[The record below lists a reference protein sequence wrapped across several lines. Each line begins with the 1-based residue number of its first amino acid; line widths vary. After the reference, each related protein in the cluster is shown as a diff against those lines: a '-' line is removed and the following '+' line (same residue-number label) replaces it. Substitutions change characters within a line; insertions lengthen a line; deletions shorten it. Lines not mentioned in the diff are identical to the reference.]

1 MTLWVILVVFTA
13 AVIWAWLG
21 RVDVVAVAAGRVIPT
36 GHSKQIQPLEIGTI
50 RAVHVTEGAQVRAG
64 DLLIELDT
72 EAVGADVARL
82 ESEVQRAD
90 AEAARL
96 TRLVEGTEATS
107 AAPIDPDT
115 TGDDLLSSQWRS
127 YSDTLGVL
135 ARERDRLDAQALGV
149 RGQIAKLRDVLEIV
163 AQRVADEAALVEQ
176 KLFPRQQYLATE
188 QERLGLFHDLA
199 TERAR
204 LGELDAAT
212 AEVDARRRQVRSDF
226 RRDLL
231 ERREQAERRADV
243 GRQELAKAR
252 HRLTTHRLR
261 APVDGVVQQLA
272 VHSIGAVVTPA
283 EELLVVVPADAG
295 LEVEAVLENKDVGF
309 IEAGQTAAIKVEAFP
324 FTRYGLIDGEV
335 MGVSRDAVID
345 ERGQLVFKM
354 RVRLS
359 RQTILVNGREVPLS
373 PGMNVTAEVKTGQR
387 QLLDY
392 FLSPLKRYR
401 DESVR
406 ER

>member
-1 MTLWVILVVFTA
+1 VILLLFTA

-21 RVDVVAVAAGRVIPT
+21 SVDVVAVAVGRVIPT
-36 GHSKQIQPLEIGTI
+36 GHSKRLQPLEIGAI
-50 RAVHVTEGAQVRAG
+50 RAVHVTEGASVSAG

-72 EAVGADVARL
+72 EAVDADVTRL
-82 ESEVQRAD
+82 ELEVQRAA

-96 TRLVEGTEATS
+96 TRLVEGTERAG
-107 AAPIDPDT
+107 AAPFDQGST
-115 TGDDLLSSQWRS
+115 RDDLLSAQWRA

-135 ARERDRLDAQALGV
+135 ARERDRLAAQSLGV

-163 AQRVADEAALVEQ
+163 SERVADEAALVEQ

-204 LGELDAAT
+204 LNELEAAI
-212 AEVDARRRQVRSDF
+212 AELAARRRQVRSDF

-243 GRQELAKAR
+243 ARQELAKAH
-252 HRLTTHRLR
+252 HRMKTHQLR

-283 EELLVVVPADAG
+283 EELLVVVPAHAG

-309 IEAGQTAAIKVEAFP
+309 IEPGQSVAVKVEAFP

-335 MGVSRDAVID
+335 IGVSRDAVLD

-359 RQTILVNGREVPLS
+359 RQVMLVNGREVSLS
-373 PGMNVTAEVKTGQR
+373 PGMSVTAEVKTGQR
-387 QLLDY
+387 RLLDF
-392 FLSPLKRYR
+392 FLSPLLRYR